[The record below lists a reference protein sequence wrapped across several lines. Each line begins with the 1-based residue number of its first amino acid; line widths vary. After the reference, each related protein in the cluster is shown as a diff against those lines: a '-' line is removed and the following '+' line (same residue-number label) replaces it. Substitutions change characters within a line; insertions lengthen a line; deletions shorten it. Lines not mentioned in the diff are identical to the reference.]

1 MSINSENNHASIQG
15 LSETDRKTLRKA
27 IMEINDSMTRV
38 DSERDLQKEIIA
50 EIHDKLAVDKKLLR
64 RMAKAY
70 YKSSFNNEVEEN
82 NSFEEFYDTIIHKTA
97 L

>member
-82 NSFEEFYDTIIHKTA
+82 NSFEQFYDTIIHKTA